1 MRPGEC
7 GAFSALFKSLN
18 LIRLTF
24 RQDRGIMICNQC
36 QQHMFRTLFYIAG
49 IAVFFTVMVYIID
62 MKVDIAKLQKDF
74 DYVVK
79 VLEK

>member
-1 MRPGEC
+1 
-7 GAFSALFKSLN
+7 
-18 LIRLTF
+18 
-24 RQDRGIMICNQC
+24 MICNQC